1 MKRSVPEE
9 VFFKRFD
16 KLMIP
21 NLAKLLFP
29 AKDIVGI
36 DIGSYSIKIV
46 CFTQDKKQFR
56 LRDWGYIPLAI
67 KPDMSPED
75 KKALISQEIKNYLK
89 KRGIQARYAAASVS
103 GNAVIV
109 RYVKLPKLSPKELA
123 LTINVEAEPFI
134 PFDIKDVNLTYHIL
148 NDVTEEGQ
156 PKMETVLVA
165 AKKDAV
171 NDKISMLLAAGLEP
185 LIIDVDSFALET
197 LYEKLYPTPEGN
209 AALLLNIG
217 HKVTNLSIVAHGV
230 TRVVRDIFIAGSTFD
245 KAIAKA
251 LKVDASS
258 AEAAKKKKG
267 LLVSDEDK
275 EAAIGDFDKEA
286 LAVSRAAA
294 GVLKDLYTE
303 VSRSIDFYLSQG
315 AEHSISRIYLSGGI
329 ANLGNIAKFLAT
341 GFKVP
346 VEVINPLSFL
356 GEGQA
361 GNVPADVLPALAVAT
376 GLALR
381 RLKDWEE

>member
-1 MKRSVPEE
+1 
-9 VFFKRFD
+9 
-16 KLMIP
+16 MIP
-21 NLAKLLFP
+21 NLAKLMFP
-29 AKDIVGI
+29 AKDIVGV

-46 CFTQDKKQFR
+46 CFVQEKKQ
-56 LRDWGYIPLAI
+56 LKLKDWGCIPLAF
-67 KPDMSPED
+67 KADTAPEE
-75 KKALISQEIKNYLK
+75 KKAIIAQEIKNYLK
-89 KRGIQARYAAASVS
+89 KKGIQARYAAASVS

-134 PFDIKDVNLTYHIL
+134 PFDIKDVSLTYHIL
-148 NDVTEEGQ
+148 GDITEDGQ

-165 AKKDAV
+165 AKNEAV
-171 NDKISMLLAAGLEP
+171 NDKIEIISGAGLDP

-197 LYEKLYPTPEGN
+197 LYEKLFPGPDGS

-217 HKVTNLSIVAHGV
+217 YKVTNLSIVAQGV
-230 TRVVRDIFIAGSTFD
+230 TRVVRDIFIAGATFD
-245 KAIAKA
+245 KAIAKI
-251 LKVDASS
+251 LKVDAAS

-286 LAVSRAAA
+286 ISVSKAAA

-315 AEHSISRIYLSGGI
+315 AEHSISKIYLSGGMS
-329 ANLGNIAKFLAT
+329 NLGNIAKFMAAE
-341 GFKVP
+341 FRVP
-346 VEVINPLSFL
+346 VEVANPFAFL
-356 GEGQA
+356 GEQA
-361 GNVPADVLPALAVAT
+361 RNVPADVLPTLAVAS